1 VAAAVT
7 AAVASA
13 VAIRAS
19 RVDGCVFC
27 SPSDHPDALDST
39 ERLILIPDLYP
50 LVPGHL
56 LVITKDHH
64 RCFGAAGPEV
74 LAELPDV
81 VAEAA
86 AFVNAAYGVE
96 PVLWEN
102 GVTGQTVF
110 HAHLHL
116 IPLDVGDLLDDLV
129 EDPASV
135 EIDGWDEVAQRFEEA
150 GDYHYIRVQGRSW
163 LVEGNGAMN
172 WEGRRRL
179 FVASGMR
186 FEAGRMV
193 RPTSHGDVVSAAE
206 RWRDWVA
213 AGRPAVSAGA
223 GPAGDRARP

>member
-1 VAAAVT
+1 MDT
-7 AAVASA
+7 L
-13 VAIRAS
+13 

-27 SPSDHPDALDST
+27 TPSVHPDPLDST
-39 ERLILIPDLYP
+39 KSLVLMPDLYP

-56 LVITKDHH
+56 LVVTQDHH
-64 RCFGAAGPEV
+64 RCLGAAGPEV

-81 VAEAA
+81 VADATS
-86 AFVNAAYGVE
+86 FVRAKYGVE

-129 EDPASV
+129 ADPASA
-135 EIDGWDEVAQRFEEA
+135 EIDGWDEVARRFSEA
-150 GDYHYIRVQGRSW
+150 GDYHYIRVRGRSW

-179 FVASGMR
+179 FLASGMQ
-186 FEAGRMV
+186 FEDGRPV
-193 RPTSHGDVVSAAE
+193 RSTSHDDVVEAAE
-206 RWRDWVA
+206 RWRGWVA
-213 AGRPAVSAGA
+213 AGRPAAQG
-223 GPAGDRARP
+223 